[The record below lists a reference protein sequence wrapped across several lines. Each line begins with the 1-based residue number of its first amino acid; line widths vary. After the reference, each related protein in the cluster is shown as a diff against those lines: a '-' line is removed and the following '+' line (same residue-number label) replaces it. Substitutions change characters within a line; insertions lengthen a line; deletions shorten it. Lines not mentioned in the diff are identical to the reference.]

1 MKYLTNTATHIIEQ
15 SDSGIYN
22 NYLVKHNG
30 KDPQFKVGDHMRISK
45 CFFKGI
51 YSKLVRGSQTLFDQK
66 SKNAVHGTYII
77 RDHSLLIIVDDSQ

>member
-1 MKYLTNTATHIIEQ
+1 MCLKMCTLISWMKYLTNTATHIIEQ
-15 SDSGIYN
+15 SDSGIYI

-66 SKNAVHGTYII
+66 SKKCCAWDMYY
-77 RDHSLLIIVDDSQ
+77 S